1 MSRICYRSA
10 SVGAIRGLLAKALVI
25 TVSVAA
31 ACGTN
36 THTGQSGMPG
46 GRAMLNTTT
55 AAELVAAFT
64 KAGLPVP
71 NAHDVAQSRCPQIS
85 CTDAIESDT
94 VTVIKFGGTGAA
106 ERFAGTSS
114 DIYQIEDVV
123 LVFNPAVPAD
133 QRAAYQ
139 SIARRTVTSS

>member
-1 MSRICYRSA
+1 MSGTCFRSA
-10 SVGAIRGLLAKALVI
+10 NVGAIRGLLAKALVI

-36 THTGQSGMPG
+36 TGQSRMPG
-46 GRAMLNTTT
+46 SRAILNTAT
-55 AAELVAAFT
+55 AADVVAAFT
-64 KAGLPVP
+64 KARLPVP

-94 VTVIKFGGTGAA
+94 VSVIKFGGTGPA
-106 ERFAGTSS
+106 ERFAGTTS
-114 DIYQIEDVV
+114 DVYQIEDVV

-133 QRAAYQ
+133 QRATYQ
-139 SIARRTVTSS
+139 SIAWRTVTAS